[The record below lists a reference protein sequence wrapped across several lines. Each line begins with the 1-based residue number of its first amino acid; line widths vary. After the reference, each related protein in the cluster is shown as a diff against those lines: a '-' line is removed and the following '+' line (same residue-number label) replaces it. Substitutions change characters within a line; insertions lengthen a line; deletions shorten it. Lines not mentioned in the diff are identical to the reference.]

1 MQVNLICSS
10 DNRKVQ
16 DVLTKY
22 LIPTEFIYQHPRY
35 TIRTRQEPCSVYMA
49 YEVDRERTSYII
61 VSGEGESWVQ
71 RAKDRMNDYYHRSTA
86 DPALAS
92 TEALDPFLLQS
103 ILCHES
109 LVEAK
114 IPISGLR
121 YRLYDVLD
129 VVGEYSKEP
138 FDRKNLKEMT
148 EQLHGV
154 SQDADSLF
162 VSAEMG
168 TMVVEHTHRSRAALL
183 DNIAPGPKFG
193 SSNAGD
199 ALAYLSESLES
210 QKRWLQSYQ
219 SRKDIAMNLVF
230 NLVTQQDSETSTDIA
245 RDTKDDSA
253 SIKIIAV
260 LTMVFLPAT
269 AVSGF
274 FGMAFFNLSDDGVFL
289 SSTIAWLFVATT
301 VPLTVGIFII
311 WTFWYKLV
319 NLVQRQKTIKGLPP
333 AGGA

>member
-1 MQVNLICSS
+1 MS
-10 DNRKVQ
+10 
-16 DVLTKY
+16 
-22 LIPTEFIYQHPRY
+22 
-35 TIRTRQEPCSVYMA
+35 
-49 YEVDRERTSYII
+49 
-61 VSGEGESWVQ
+61 
-71 RAKDRMNDYYHRSTA
+71 DYYHRSSS
-86 DPALAS
+86 DPALGS

-103 ILCHES
+103 IICHES

-114 IPISGLR
+114 VPISKLR

-148 EQLHGV
+148 EKLHSV

-168 TMVVEHTHRSRAALL
+168 TMIVEHSFRSRAALL
-183 DNIAPGPKFG
+183 DNITPGPRFG
-193 SSNAGD
+193 SSNVGD

-210 QKRWLQSYQ
+210 QKRWLQSYK

-230 NLVTQQDSETSTDIA
+230 NLVTQQDSETSTNIA

-253 SIKIIAV
+253 SMMIIALL

-274 FGMAFFNLSDDGVFL
+274 FGMAFFNLSDEGVFL
-289 SSTIAWLFVATT
+289 SSSVTWLFVATT
-301 VPLTVGIFII
+301 VPLTGGVFVI
-311 WTFWYKLV
+311 WIFWYRLV
-319 NLVQRQKTIKGLPP
+319 NLVQRQRMGTEVSTINRV
-333 AGGA
+333 